1 MLCIHVMRSGKGNSV
16 WERTVRVHGRHKTES
31 ILIHKLDL
39 DTQRGEDYRELL
51 ERMRRMK
58 MEIDSV

>member
-1 MLCIHVMRSGKGNSV
+1 M
-16 WERTVRVHGRHKTES
+16 WERTVRVHGRNKTES